1 MAKAEYKKWL
11 EPDNLT
17 KLRSWARDGL
27 TNEQIAK
34 KIGVKRQTFQRW
46 VKTYSDISDALKK
59 GKEVVDAEIEE
70 SLISTMRKHTV
81 TTTQYKMVKK
91 DDLVLKAER
100 TKFMNVYKLDHPEAT
115 KDQILIATAE
125 SVDVYEQIPMI
136 KTVTEVDPNISSMIF
151 WLKNREPDKYRDQ
164 TFKKLNEAQ
173 ARKAIAEA
181 NISEKQLKALEEA
194 DNPDNATVVVDDI
207 NRLKELRDKHN
218 ADSSTKQ
225 GD

>member
-1 MAKAEYKKWL
+1 MAKGKYEKWL
-11 EPDNLT
+11 EKDNLT
-17 KLRSWARDGL
+17 RLKSWARDGL
-27 TNEQIAK
+27 DDAQIAQNMGINVRTLYK
-34 KIGVKRQTFQRW
+34 WKTKYGQIGQ
-46 VKTYSDISDALKK
+46 ALKK
-59 GKEVVDAEIEE
+59 NKEIVDAEIEE
-70 SLISTMRKHTV
+70 SLISTMQKHTI
-81 TTTQYKMVKK
+81 TTIQYKMVKK

-181 NISEKQLKALEEA
+181 NISEKQLKALEDA

-207 NRLKELRDKHN
+207 SKLKELRDKN

>member
-1 MAKAEYKKWL
+1 MAKGKYEKWL
-11 EPDNLT
+11 EKDNLT
-17 KLRSWARDGL
+17 RLKAWARDGL
-27 TNEQIAK
+27 KDTQIAK
-34 KIGVKRQTFQRW
+34 NMGISVGTLYAWKNKYPKINE
-46 VKTYSDISDALKK
+46 ALKK
-59 GKEVVDAEIEE
+59 GKEIVDAEIEDN
-70 SLISTMRKHTV
+70 LIYTMSKHTV

-91 DDLVLKAER
+91 DKLVLQAER
-100 TKFMNVYKLDHPEAT
+100 KKFANMYKLEHPEAT
-115 KDQILIATAE
+115 KMQILIAVAE
-125 SVDVYEQIPMI
+125 HIPVYEQIPFV

-181 NISEKQLKALEEA
+181 NISEKQLKALEDA

-207 NRLKELRDKHN
+207 SKLKELRDKN

>member
-1 MAKAEYKKWL
+1 MAKGKYEKWL
-11 EPDNLT
+11 EKDNLT
-17 KLRSWARDGL
+17 RLKAWARDGL
-27 TNEQIAK
+27 TDEQIAQNM
-34 KIGVKRQTFQRW
+34 G
-46 VKTYSDISDALKK
+46 ISIRTLYTWKSKYVQIMQALKK
-59 GKEVVDAEIEE
+59 NKEIVDAEIEE
-70 SLISTMRKHTV
+70 SLISTMQKHTI
-81 TTTQYKMVKK
+81 TTIQYKMVKK

-207 NRLKELRDKHN
+207 SKLKELRDKN

>member
-1 MAKAEYKKWL
+1 MAKGKYEKWL
-11 EPDNLT
+11 EKDNLT
-17 KLRSWARDGL
+17 RLKSWARDGL
-27 TNEQIAK
+27 TDEQIAQN
-34 KIGVKRQTFQRW
+34 IGINVSTLYTWKN
-46 VKTYSDISDALKK
+46 KYSEINEALKK
-59 GKEVVDAEIEE
+59 NKEIVDAEIEDN
-70 SLISTMRKHTV
+70 LIYTMSKHTV

-91 DDLVLKAER
+91 DKLVLDAER
-100 TKFMNVYKLDHPEAT
+100 AKFANLYKIKHPEAT
-115 KDQILIATAE
+115 KKQITIAVAE
-125 SVDVYEQIPMI
+125 KIPVYEQIPYV

-151 WLKNREPDKYRDQ
+151 WLKNRLPDKYRDQ

-207 NRLKELRDKHN
+207 SKLKELRDKN

>member
-1 MAKAEYKKWL
+1 MAKGKYKKWL

-17 KLRSWARDGL
+17 KLEGWARDGL
-27 TNEQIAK
+27 KDTQIADNMGINVSTLYTWK
-34 KIGVKRQTFQRW
+34 NR
-46 VKTYSDISDALKK
+46 YSEINEALKK
-59 GKEVVDAEIEE
+59 GKEVVDYEIEN
-70 SLISTMRKHTV
+70 SLISTMKKHTV

-91 DDLVLKAER
+91 DDFKLKAER
-100 TKFMNVYKLDHPEAT
+100 EEFMNIYKFDHPEAS
-115 KDQILIATAE
+115 KNEILIATAKGVE
-125 SVDVYEQIPMI
+125 VYEKIPI
-136 KTVTEVDPNISSMIF
+136 IRTVTEVDPNVSAMIF
-151 WLKNREPDKYRDQ
+151 WLKARRPDVFRDQ
-164 TFKKLNEAQ
+164 TFKKLNEAN

-207 NRLKELRDKHN
+207 SKLKELRDKN

>member
-1 MAKAEYKKWL
+1 MAKGKYKKWL

-17 KLRSWARDGL
+17 KLEGWARDGL
-27 TNEQIAK
+27 KDTQIADNMGINVSTLYTWK
-34 KIGVKRQTFQRW
+34 NR
-46 VKTYSDISDALKK
+46 YSEINEALKK
-59 GKEVVDAEIEE
+59 GKEVVDYEIEN
-70 SLISTMRKHTV
+70 SLISTMKKHTL

-91 DDLVLKAER
+91 DKLVLQAER
-100 TKFMNVYKLDHPEAT
+100 KKFANMYKLEHPEAT
-115 KDQILIATAE
+115 KMQILIAVAE
-125 SVDVYEQIPMI
+125 HIPVYEQIPYV

-151 WLKNREPDKYRDQ
+151 WLKNRRPEKYRDQ

-207 NRLKELRDKHN
+207 SKLKELRDEN

>member
-1 MAKAEYKKWL
+1 MAKGKYEKWL
-11 EPDNLT
+11 EKDNLT
-17 KLRSWARDGL
+17 RLKAWARDGL
-27 TNEQIAK
+27 DDAQIAQNMGINVRTLYK
-34 KIGVKRQTFQRW
+34 WKSKYGQIGQ
-46 VKTYSDISDALKK
+46 ALKK
-59 GKEVVDAEIEE
+59 SKEIVDAEIEE

-100 TKFMNVYKLDHPEAT
+100 TKFMNVYKLNHPEAT

-151 WLKNREPDKYRDQ
+151 WLKNRLPDKYRDQ

-207 NRLKELRDKHN
+207 SKLKELRDKN

>member
-1 MAKAEYKKWL
+1 MAKGKYKKWL

-17 KLRSWARDGL
+17 KLEGWARDGL
-27 TNEQIAK
+27 KDTQIADNMGINVSTLYTWK
-34 KIGVKRQTFQRW
+34 NR
-46 VKTYSDISDALKK
+46 YSEINEALKK
-59 GKEVVDAEIEE
+59 GKEVVDYEIEN
-70 SLISTMRKHTV
+70 SLISTMKKHTL

-91 DDLVLKAER
+91 DKLVLQAER
-100 TKFMNVYKLDHPEAT
+100 KKFANMYKLEHPEAT
-115 KDQILIATAE
+115 KMQILIAVAE
-125 SVDVYEQIPMI
+125 HIPVYEQIPYV
-136 KTVTEVDPNISSMIF
+136 KTVTEIDPNISSMIF
-151 WLKNREPDKYRDQ
+151 WLKNRRPEKYRDQ

-207 NRLKELRDKHN
+207 SKLKELRDKN

>member
-1 MAKAEYKKWL
+1 MVQAKYKQWL
-11 EPDNLT
+11 DTDNLT
-17 KLRSWARDGL
+17 KLRSWARGGL
-27 TNEQIAK
+27 KDTQIAQNMGINVGTLYK
-34 KIGVKRQTFQRW
+34 WKNKYSEIGE
-46 VKTYSDISDALKK
+46 ALKK

-70 SLISTMRKHTV
+70 NLISTMKKHTLK
-81 TTTQYKMVKK
+81 TTTYAMVKK
-91 DDLVLKAER
+91 DEMVLKAER
-100 TKFMNVYKLDHPEAT
+100 TKFMNMYKLDHPEAT
-115 KDQILIATAE
+115 QNEIFIAAAE
-125 SVDVYEQIPMI
+125 NVDVYERIAQRQV
-136 KTVTEVDPNISSMIF
+136 VTEVDPNVSSMIF

-194 DNPDNATVVVDDI
+194 DNPDNATVVIDDI
-207 NRLKELRDKHN
+207 SKLKELRDKN

>member
-1 MAKAEYKKWL
+1 MAKGKYEKWL
-11 EPDNLT
+11 EKDNLT
-17 KLRSWARDGL
+17 RLKSWARDGL
-27 TNEQIAK
+27 DDAQIAQNMGINVRTLYK
-34 KIGVKRQTFQRW
+34 WKTKYGQIGQ
-46 VKTYSDISDALKK
+46 ALKK
-59 GKEVVDAEIEE
+59 NKEIVDAEIEE
-70 SLISTMRKHTV
+70 SLISTMQKHTI
-81 TTTQYKMVKK
+81 TTIQYKMVKK

-151 WLKNREPDKYRDQ
+151 WLKNRQPDKYRDQ

-181 NISEKQLKALEEA
+181 NISEKQLKALEDA
-194 DNPDNATVVVDDI
+194 DNHDNATVVVDDI
-207 NRLKELRDKHN
+207 SKLKELRDKN

>member
-1 MAKAEYKKWL
+1 MARAEYKKWQ
-11 EPDNLT
+11 EPDNLI
-17 KLRSWARDGL
+17 KLQGWARDGL
-27 TNEQIAK
+27 TNEQIAQ
-34 KIGVKRQTFQRW
+34 KIGVRRET
-46 VKTYSDISDALKK
+46 ISVWCSKYPNIANALKK
-59 GKEVVDAEIEE
+59 GKEVIDYEIEN
-70 SLISTMRKHTV
+70 SLISTMKKHKIK
-81 TTTQYKMVKK
+81 TTTYKMIKK

-100 TKFMNVYKLDHPEAT
+100 TKFMNMFKLDHPDAT
-115 KDQILIATAE
+115 KEQILIATAE
-125 SVDVYEQIPMI
+125 NVAVYERIPMTE
-136 KTVTEVDPNISSMIF
+136 TVTEVDPNVSSMIF
-151 WLKNREPDKYRDQ
+151 WLKNRKPDKYRDQ

-207 NRLKELRDKHN
+207 SKLKELRDKN

>member
-1 MAKAEYKKWL
+1 MAKGKYKKWL

-17 KLRSWARDGL
+17 KLEGWARDGL
-27 TNEQIAK
+27 KDTQIADNMGINVSTLYTWK
-34 KIGVKRQTFQRW
+34 NR
-46 VKTYSDISDALKK
+46 YSEINEALKK
-59 GKEVVDAEIEE
+59 GKEVVDYEIEDN
-70 SLISTMRKHTV
+70 LIYTMSKHTV

-91 DDLVLKAER
+91 DKLVLQAER
-100 TKFMNVYKLDHPEAT
+100 KKFANMYKLEHPEAT
-115 KDQILIATAE
+115 KMQILIAVAE
-125 SVDVYEQIPMI
+125 HIPVYEQIPYV

-151 WLKNREPDKYRDQ
+151 WLKNRRPDKYRDQ

-181 NISEKQLKALEEA
+181 NIREKQLKALEEA

-207 NRLKELRDKHN
+207 SKLKELRDKN

>member
-1 MAKAEYKKWL
+1 MAKGKYKKWL

-17 KLRSWARDGL
+17 KLEGWARDGL
-27 TNEQIAK
+27 KDTQIADNMGINVSTLYTWK
-34 KIGVKRQTFQRW
+34 NR
-46 VKTYSDISDALKK
+46 YSEINEALKK
-59 GKEVVDAEIEE
+59 GKEVVDYEIEN
-70 SLISTMRKHTV
+70 SLISTMKKHTL

-91 DDLVLKAER
+91 DKLVLQAER
-100 TKFMNVYKLDHPEAT
+100 KKFANMYKLEHPEAT
-115 KDQILIATAE
+115 KMQILIAVAE
-125 SVDVYEQIPMI
+125 HIPVYEQIPYV

-151 WLKNREPDKYRDQ
+151 WLKNRRPEKYRDQ

-181 NISEKQLKALEEA
+181 NISEKQLKALEDA

-207 NRLKELRDKHN
+207 SKLKELRDKN

>member
-1 MAKAEYKKWL
+1 MAHAEYKKWL

-59 GKEVVDAEIEE
+59 GKEVVDAEIEDN
-70 SLISTMRKHTV
+70 LIYTMSKHTV

-91 DDLVLKAER
+91 DKLVLQAER
-100 TKFMNVYKLDHPEAT
+100 KKFANMYKLEHPEAT
-115 KDQILIATAE
+115 KMQILIAVAE
-125 SVDVYEQIPMI
+125 HIPVYEQIPYV

-151 WLKNREPDKYRDQ
+151 WLKNRRPEKYRDQ

-207 NRLKELRDKHN
+207 SKLKELRDKN

>member
-1 MAKAEYKKWL
+1 MAHAEYKKWL

-70 SLISTMRKHTV
+70 NLISTMKKHTLK
-81 TTTQYKMVKK
+81 TTTYAMVKK
-91 DDLVLKAER
+91 DEMVLKAER
-100 TKFMNVYKLDHPEAT
+100 TKFMNMYKLDHPEAT
-115 KDQILIATAE
+115 KNEILIATAE
-125 SVDVYEQIPMI
+125 NVDVYERIAQRQV
-136 KTVTEVDPNISSMIF
+136 VTEVDPNVSSMIF
-151 WLKNREPDKYRDQ
+151 WLKNRKPDVYRDQ
-164 TFKKLNEAQ
+164 TFKKLNEAN

-181 NISEKQLKALEEA
+181 GISEAQLKSLKEE
-194 DNPDNATVVVDDI
+194 DDPDNRTVIVDDI
-207 NRLKELRDKHN
+207 SKLKELKDHE
-218 ADSSTKQ
+218 DSTDKQ
-225 GD
+225 GN